1 MDALSFEP
9 NQTTTFL
16 LISLRMGGMIFF
28 NPIFGRK
35 SIPAMVKVGLSLG
48 LALAAFP
55 SVLQVDLTTYRT
67 LPLLLCMVKEVFAG
81 YLIGAI
87 VSLFMSIFHIGGNVM
102 DLQTG
107 LGMATLYD
115 PASNSQISLIGNIVT
130 ILYSMLFFITNSHVR
145 LLGIAAQ
152 SFYIVPLGHRLM
164 QPAAAIYIVEMF
176 SHILAYAIQLA
187 LPIIV
192 TQIVVEV
199 AVGILMRMVPQINV
213 FVINLQ
219 VKLGVGILVILT
231 IMPAMVKYLE
241 KLNELMLDR
250 VHAGLLVFL

>member
-1 MDALSFEP
+1 
-9 NQTTTFL
+9 
-16 LISLRMGGMIFF
+16 
-28 NPIFGRK
+28 
-35 SIPAMVKVGLSLG
+35 
-48 LALAAFP
+48 
-55 SVLQVDLTTYRT
+55 
-67 LPLLLCMVKEVFAG
+67 
-81 YLIGAI
+81 
-87 VSLFMSIFHIGGNVM
+87 M
-102 DLQTG
+102 DLQIG

-115 PASNSQISLIGNIVT
+115 PASNSQMSLMGNIVT
-130 ILYSMLFFITNSHVR
+130 ILYSLLFFITNSHVR

-164 QPAAAIYIVEMF
+164 QPAAAIYVVEMF